1 MKYIVIYTDGS
12 CNVRTGL
19 GGYGS
24 LMQYRVGKKIVSE
37 RELSVGY
44 KNTTV
49 SRMELR
55 AIIESLRLIKKK
67 NIPIILISDSEYTV
81 NSVNKGWVFNWERNG
96 IRSRKNWDLWEQ
108 FLEVYRSFPKGII
121 EVRHTKGH
129 GRGKECYQEGN
140 SRADELASY
149 KNFEYFIEDNPPE
162 VA

>member
-24 LMQYRVGKKIVSE
+24 LMQYRVGRKVVSE

-55 AIIESLRLIKKK
+55 AIIESLRLIRKKD
-67 NIPIILISDSEYTV
+67 IPIVLISDSEYTV

-129 GRGKECYQEGN
+129 CRGKECYQEGN